1 MSARPLSTHGVMFK
15 IIGGR
20 RCYELKF
27 IAMSNAHAITVA
39 QDLYD
44 KLGLIGRHYV
54 ELNTGFSFTL

>member
-1 MSARPLSTHGVMFK
+1 MFK